1 MIRYLEV
8 GEIIALI
15 DKLLGDTGTKMAF
28 LNRANLEFTLDSV
41 KTKFGDEPSNDVMAK
56 KTAYLISG
64 IVNGHPLADGNKR
77 TAAFLGE
84 LFLRINGFRIVVTD
98 DEFLSALVDLA
109 SGKTSERDIRNWI
122 HENIG

>member
-1 MIRYLEV
+1 
-8 GEIIALI
+8 
-15 DKLLGDTGTKMAF
+15 MA
-28 LNRANLEFTLDSV
+28 
-41 KTKFGDEPSNDVMAK
+41 
-56 KTAYLISG
+56 I
-64 IVNGHPLADGNKR
+64 PLADGNKR
-77 TAAFLGE
+77 TEAFLGE